1 MKKRI
6 MGEISLKF
14 QKKKNALK
22 KHISFTFITKCAIKY
37 FLKK

>member
-14 QKKKNALK
+14 QKKNALK